1 MAATYKTDAATN
13 SFEDLQALILGG
25 ESGAPKKINKDK
37 ASYSVIEGQTKF
49 TRADNKA
56 SFEDF
61 IEMVNRMVQKA
72 LARYNVEFS
81 SDEGSRYK
89 VQATETLSNP
99 HIQFSIKSRKPKND
113 MYAKPKAMEEF
124 AENGDGS
131 RKGIVYSQFFD
142 YEIQFD
148 ILASDY
154 ITANKVMNAFEDA
167 MFNYTGYFKRNGVS
181 ELLFL
186 KQYTDT
192 NLDAYRN
199 TVSVR
204 SLEYLV
210 TIDRIRVVYASDLS
224 VIAGEDQTVHQASS

>member
-1 MAATYKTDAATN
+1 MVTTYKTDAATN

-37 ASYSVIEGQTKF
+37 TSYSVIEGQTRF

-72 LARYNVEFS
+72 LTRYNVEFS

-99 HIQFSIKSRKPKND
+99 HIQFSIKNRKPKSD

-124 AENGDGS
+124 VENGNGS
-131 RKGIVYSQFFD
+131 RQGVIYSQFFD

-199 TVSVR
+199 TISVR

-210 TIDRIRVVYASDLS
+210 TIDRIRVVYTSDLS
-224 VIAGEDQTVHQASS
+224 VITEEDQTVHTASS

>member
-1 MAATYKTDAATN
+1 MGTISYSQQGKQPSSVDD
-13 SFEDLQALILGG
+13 FRALITG
-25 ESGAPKKINKDK
+25 EENNIPRRRNADT
-37 ASYSVIEGQTKF
+37 SYSPIEGQTKY
-49 TRADNKA
+49 TRADDHA
-56 SFEDF
+56 TFEDF
-61 IEMVNRMVQKA
+61 IEMVNRMVAKS

-81 SDEGSRYK
+81 SDEGSRLK

-99 HIQFSIKSRKPKND
+99 HIQFSIKNRKPKSG
-113 MYAKPKAMEEF
+113 MYAKPHAMESFSE
-124 AENGDGS
+124 EKDG
-131 RKGIVYSQFFD
+131 RQGIIYSQIFD

-181 ELLFL
+181 EILFI
-186 KQYTDT
+186 KQYTDSD
-192 NLDAYRN
+192 LDSYRN

-210 TIDRIRVVYASDLS
+210 SIDRIRVAYDSNIS
-224 VIAGEDQTVHQASS
+224 VISGDERAIQ